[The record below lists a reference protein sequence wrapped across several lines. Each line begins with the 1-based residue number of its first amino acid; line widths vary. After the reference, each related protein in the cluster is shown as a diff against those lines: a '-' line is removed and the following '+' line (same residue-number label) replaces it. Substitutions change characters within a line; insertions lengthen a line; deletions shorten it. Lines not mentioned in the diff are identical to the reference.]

1 MNILVQTDNAN
12 LSTGMGRVGR
22 EISLGLQRQ
31 GHRITYLG
39 WFSPLWLE
47 NKMPFKMHRTSNQYY
62 GQDIFDSVIM
72 EDKPDL
78 VITIGDMWM
87 VRYIVDGRICKSR
100 MMFQWLGYIPI
111 DGSAYD
117 GGVPSSWISVIK
129 NMDYKV
135 AYTEFGKKTISKSMP
150 EIKNE
155 IEIIPHG
162 VDTKVYQPISQEEIR
177 SIKKNLG
184 VDGKFIFL
192 VVARNQPR
200 KNIPEIMKAFKK
212 FKAKYKAEDCLLW
225 LHMNFQDPMGNDID
239 ELMNIYRMNNDIVFF
254 DQVAHHHDYLQTMT
268 EPDLNKLY
276 NICDCFMLISGEGF
290 GLPIL
295 EAMACKK
302 PVIGFNHSANQELVR
317 ERGYLVDVGYK
328 VTGRYSTERPY
339 PDMDDLVESFRKMYK
354 DKQYRNNC
362 AEKGYE
368 FATKLT
374 WENAL
379 GKWKEVIDKIEHPVK
394 EGNLVK
400 LC

>member
-1 MNILVQTDNAN
+1 MKILTMSDNPNIP
-12 LSTGMGRVGR
+12 TGMGRVHR
-22 EISLGLQRQ
+22 EIALGLQKM
-31 GHRITYLG
+31 GHEVTSLG
-39 WFSPLWLE
+39 WFTPLWLD
-47 NKMPFKMHRTSNQYY
+47 NKLPIKMHRTSKQYY
-62 GQDIFDSVIM
+62 GQDILDSVIM

-87 VRYIVDGRICKSR
+87 VRYITNAKICKSR
-100 MMFQWLGYIPI
+100 MLFQWLGYIPI

-117 GGVPSSWISVIK
+117 QGIPSGWISVIK

-135 AYTEFGKKTISKSMP
+135 AYTEFGKKTILKSIP
-150 EIKNE
+150 ELKDE
-155 IEIIPHG
+155 LKVIPHG
-162 VDTKVYQPISQEEIR
+162 VDTKIYQSIPQEQIKG
-177 SIKKNLG
+177 IKKNLG

-225 LHMNFQDPMGNDID
+225 LHMNFGDPMGNDID
-239 ELMNIYRMNNDIVFF
+239 ELMNIYRMNKDIVFF
-254 DQVAHHHDYLQTMT
+254 EQVAHHQDYLQTMT

-276 NICDCFMLISGEGF
+276 NICDCLVLISGEGF

-302 PVIGFNHSANQELVR
+302 PVIGFNHSANRELV
-317 ERGYLVDVGYK
+317 EGRGYVVDIGYK

-339 PDMDDLVESFRKMYK
+339 PDKDSLVEGFRKMYK
-354 DKQYRNNC
+354 DKQYRDKC
-362 AEKGYE
+362 AGKGYE

-379 GKWKEVIDKIEHPVK
+379 GKWKEVIDKIEHPVR
-394 EGNLVK
+394 EENLVK